1 MEQLEKNTS
10 NKTEIGTVVGS
21 LDIGWQDQ
29 VVVAIPALLGA
40 AACNPHVDFSFI
52 TTAMDP
58 DIANFIAK
66 IFLFGAGT
74 CAVLSLLVLLVECW
88 KYLAR
93 LPALLV
99 VIVLNAIYFLRP
111 EVALAVQQHAIDD
124 LGSTVTNWIITILA
138 LLDGGYLVFFILLT
152 VAVIGAV
159 IGARLANHP
168 AP

>member
-1 MEQLEKNTS
+1 MERNTS
-10 NKTEIGTVVGS
+10 NKTETGTLVDG
-21 LDIGWQDQ
+21 IAIRWEDQ

-66 IFLFGAGT
+66 LFLFGAGT
-74 CAVLSLLVLLVECW
+74 CAVLSLLVLLVKCW

-93 LPALLV
+93 LPVLMV

-111 EVALAVQQHAIDD
+111 EVVQTVHQHVIVG
-124 LGSTVTNWIITILA
+124 LGSTVEDWIITVLV
-138 LLDGGYLVFFILLT
+138 LLNMGYLVFFMMIL
-152 VAVIGAV
+152 VAVTGAV
-159 IGARLANHP
+159 IGARLFNP
-168 AP
+168 MP